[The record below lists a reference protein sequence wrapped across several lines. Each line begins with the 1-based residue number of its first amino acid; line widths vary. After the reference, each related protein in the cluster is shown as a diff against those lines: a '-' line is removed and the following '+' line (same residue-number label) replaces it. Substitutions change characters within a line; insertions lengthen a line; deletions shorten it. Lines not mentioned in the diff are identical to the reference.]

1 MKLILSYLK
10 RHIVIFLI
18 STAFLTL
25 EAVADLMQP
34 TYMSYIVDEGVANA
48 DVSRILM
55 YGGIMLG
62 IALFGA
68 FCAVMRNHFASRTS
82 QTIGKEI
89 RHDIYKNVQSLSLEN
104 IDRLQPA
111 SIITRITS
119 ITSAAQARFIP

>member
-48 DVSRILM
+48 DVSRILG

-62 IALFGA
+62 IALFG
-68 FCAVMRNHFASRTS
+68 
-82 QTIGKEI
+82 
-89 RHDIYKNVQSLSLEN
+89 
-104 IDRLQPA
+104 
-111 SIITRITS
+111 
-119 ITSAAQARFIP
+119 

>member
-10 RHIVIFLI
+10 RHILIFCI

-34 TYMSYIVDEGVANA
+34 TYMSYIVDDGVANA
-48 DVSRILM
+48 DVSQILI

-89 RHDIYKNVQSLSLEN
+89 RHDIYHNVQQLSLEN
-104 IDRLQPA
+104 IDRLRSEERRVGKECRSRWSPYH
-111 SIITRITS
+111 
-119 ITSAAQARFIP
+119 